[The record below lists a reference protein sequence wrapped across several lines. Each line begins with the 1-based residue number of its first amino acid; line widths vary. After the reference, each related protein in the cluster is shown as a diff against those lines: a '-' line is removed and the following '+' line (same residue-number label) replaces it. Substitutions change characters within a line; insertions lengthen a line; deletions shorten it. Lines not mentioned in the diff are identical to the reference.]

1 MNVNKMIV
9 FLMIVSGFFSLGLK
23 EGDGKYPVP
32 PKTRNLLFYIQ
43 RNHNRNTIV
52 YDANFDKSGQLNEE
66 EPIRVYWIR
75 YEEQGQTME
84 LRNIEKMFA
93 YGVKTSKIKNNDK
106 EFKVNLAATSIRDF
120 LLKEEAPFKATIYT
134 IISGKQAILE
144 RLYIFAD
151 NSGFWPKV
159 KYIELYGIDATT
171 GKSVYEKII
180 TDQ

>member
-1 MNVNKMIV
+1 
-9 FLMIVSGFFSLGLK
+9 MIVSGFFSLGLK
-23 EGDGKYPVP
+23 EVAGKYPVP
-32 PKTRNLLFYIQ
+32 PKTKKLLFYIQ

-93 YGVKTSKIKNNDK
+93 YGVKASKIRDNEK
-106 EFKVNLAATSIRDF
+106 EFKVNLVATSKRYF
-120 LLKEEAPFKATIYT
+120 LLKEEAPFKAAIYT
-134 IISGKQAILE
+134 IINGKQAKLE
-144 RLYIFAD
+144 HLYIFAD

-159 KYIELYGIDATT
+159 KYIELYGEDTIT
-171 GKSVYEKII
+171 GKSVYEKMI

>member
-1 MNVNKMIV
+1 M

-23 EGDGKYPVP
+23 EVAYQYPVP
-32 PKTRNLLFYIQ
+32 PKTKKLLFYIQ

-93 YGVKTSKIKNNDK
+93 YGVKVSKIGDNR
-106 EFKVNLAATSIRDF
+106 EFKVNLVATSKRHF
-120 LLKEEAPFKATIYT
+120 LLKEEAPFKAAIYT
-134 IISGKQAILE
+134 IINGKQAKLDH
-144 RLYIFAD
+144 LYIFAD
-151 NSGFWPKV
+151 NSRIWPKV
-159 KYIELYGIDATT
+159 KYIELYGEDTIT
-171 GKSVYEKII
+171 GKSVYEKMI

>member
-1 MNVNKMIV
+1 
-9 FLMIVSGFFSLGLK
+9 MIVSGFFSLGLK
-23 EGDGKYPVP
+23 EVACQYPVP
-32 PKTRNLLFYIQ
+32 PKTKKLLFYIQ

-93 YGVKTSKIKNNDK
+93 YGVKVSKIGDNS
-106 EFKVNLAATSIRDF
+106 EFKVNLVATSKRHF
-120 LLKEEAPFKATIYT
+120 LLKEEAPFKAAIYT
-134 IISGKQAILE
+134 IINGKQAKLDH
-144 RLYIFAD
+144 LYIFAD
-151 NSGFWPKV
+151 NSRIWPKV
-159 KYIELYGIDATT
+159 KYIELYGEDTIT
-171 GKSVYEKII
+171 GKSVYEKMI